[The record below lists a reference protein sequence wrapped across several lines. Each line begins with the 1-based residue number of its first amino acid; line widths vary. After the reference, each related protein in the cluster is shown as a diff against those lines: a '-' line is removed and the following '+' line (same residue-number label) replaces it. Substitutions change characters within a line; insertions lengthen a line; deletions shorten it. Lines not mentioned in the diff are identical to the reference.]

1 MKLFEAANHYVE
13 TSDWKIIAVL
23 KFCLISLGVMVGMMI
38 RPEHKRPVF
47 FGALGVFA
55 ILAACLAPLL
65 RLGAQF
71 LLYRLAAFAADLA
84 GTRELSRYLERLGDA
99 FALVLAATASCA
111 LLLLVALLVAASMAL
126 G

>member
-47 FGALGVFA
+47 FGALGVFGA
-55 ILAACLAPLL
+55 TYIPLMVKFC
-65 RLGAQF
+65 RVFTGK
-71 LLYRLAAFAADLA
+71 
-84 GTRELSRYLERLGDA
+84 E
-99 FALVLAATASCA
+99 
-111 LLLLVALLVAASMAL
+111 
-126 G
+126 